1 MMNRKIF
8 TKHFIIFI
16 SILLVFVSCNSV
28 INTKKNGVEGL
39 GLHGKVKSLKTI
51 QYEVIEKFGEISKGD
66 ISSNNNSYY
75 VFDFDKEGNLTDW
88 DINDSKGFLD
98 SKTLTKKNKEGIEV
112 EMIGYNSD
120 GSLDYKYT
128 FSLDDKGSI
137 VESNIFISDGSL
149 DYKSSDKYQL
159 DENNNWIKRIEYN
172 NEIPKYITER
182 TIEYY

>member
-1 MMNRKIF
+1 
-8 TKHFIIFI
+8 
-16 SILLVFVSCNSV
+16 
-28 INTKKNGVEGL
+28 
-39 GLHGKVKSLKTI
+39 
-51 QYEVIEKFGEISKGD
+51 
-66 ISSNNNSYY
+66 
-75 VFDFDKEGNLTDW
+75 
-88 DINDSKGFLD
+88 
-98 SKTLTKKNKEGIEV
+98 
-112 EMIGYNSD
+112 MIGYNSD